1 MKTKIAKNT
10 LIYFLV
16 IFGLLCL
23 YFVDIEILLNPEKEV
38 ETKSK
43 VNFIYQQF

>member
-1 MKTKIAKNT
+1 MLIKIIKNT
-10 LIYFLV
+10 FIYFIL

-23 YFVDIEILLNPEKEV
+23 YFVDIEILLNPDKEADSQ
-38 ETKSK
+38 SK